1 MSVPL
6 VSVVI
11 PTFNRGYCI
20 ERTIKSV
27 IQQTFSDWEII
38 VVDNYSSD
46 ETDELLK
53 NFIGNKIKL
62 LKINNN
68 GIVGK
73 SRNLGISVAQG
84 KYVAFL
90 DSDDWW
96 LPTKLENSLNELRKG
111 ARLVYH
117 DMIINYESPNLL
129 KRSRYIRSRHLGEKV
144 FTDLLSNGNTFCN
157 SSVVVERKL
166 LLAVSNISECEKL
179 VGSEDYDLWLRITAN
194 FKILFIDKPLIIKY
208 GGHSDQLSKSVN
220 GIEAY
225 RIKSLE
231 NLLSNT
237 RLIKDYKRLAIE
249 MLITKL
255 RIYKKGLLKRQKS
268 NELLKVNRK
277 IKFWKNKLI
286 EY

>member
-84 KYVAFL
+84 KYVDGIFQSTEILAKH
-90 DSDDWW
+90 D
-96 LPTKLENSLNELRKG
+96 EN
-111 ARLVYH
+111 Y
-117 DMIINYESPNLL
+117 MPP
-129 KRSRYIRSRHLGEKV
+129 
-144 FTDLLSNGNTFCN
+144 DLSI
-157 SSVVVERKL
+157 
-166 LLAVSNISECEKL
+166 VSK
-179 VGSEDYDLWLRITAN
+179 
-194 FKILFIDKPLIIKY
+194 
-208 GGHSDQLSKSVN
+208 
-220 GIEAY
+220 
-225 RIKSLE
+225 
-231 NLLSNT
+231 
-237 RLIKDYKRLAIE
+237 
-249 MLITKL
+249 
-255 RIYKKGLLKRQKS
+255 
-268 NELLKVNRK
+268 
-277 IKFWKNKLI
+277 
-286 EY
+286 